1 MTDPS
6 AESPPAAAPTDLDVA
21 EPSGAILVDGHPV
34 ERAGDAGGLRFPV
47 EVPGFQG
54 TLDDLV
60 LAAQRGE
67 IDVASVPV
75 AEITSAFRARVLRD
89 DPRPDPR
96 EVADFLSLASR
107 LLSLKAAR
115 LLPEGPLDA
124 LDPESGEEGGPVDD
138 AGARLAE
145 YRLFKAAA
153 EALLGDVAE
162 QGARSFLGL
171 VAPEVVPVERL
182 AIPPERLA
190 AAFRAVLE
198 RLPEAEP
205 FGFDTATFSVAE
217 KMLVLR
223 RLLESRPVI
232 AFEEIFEGVASRLE
246 AVACFLAL
254 LEILKAGGARVEQSE
269 PFGAITVTAL
279 AVSAEG

>member
-1 MTDPS
+1 
-6 AESPPAAAPTDLDVA
+6 V
-21 EPSGAILVDGHPV
+21 V
-34 ERAGDAGGLRFPV
+34 
-47 EVPGFQG
+47 
-54 TLDDLV
+54 
-60 LAAQRGE
+60 
-67 IDVASVPV
+67 
-75 AEITSAFRARVLRD
+75 RD
-89 DPRPDPR
+89 EPRPDPR

-124 LDPESGEEGGPVDD
+124 LDPEAGDEGGPVDD

-153 EALLGDVAE
+153 EALLGDIAE

-217 KMLVLR
+217 KIEVLR

-232 AFEEIFEGVASRLE
+232 AFEEIFVGVASRLE

-254 LEILKAGGARVEQSE
+254 LEILKAGAARVEQSE

-279 AVSAEG
+279 AVTAEG